1 MISGRNSKRIVTRK
15 EEREMEHKTTGAEL
29 PDFTEGINLR
39 GERLRLEALY
49 AEQKRIRKQKF
60 RSGLVTAL
68 NMALIILIISLSV
81 AVWILIYQ
89 MI

>member
-1 MISGRNSKRIVTRK
+1 
-15 EEREMEHKTTGAEL
+15 MEHKTTGAEL

-39 GERLRLEALY
+39 GERLRLEAFY
-49 AEQKRIRKQKF
+49 AEQRIRKQKV
-60 RSGLVTAL
+60 RYGLVTAL

>member
-1 MISGRNSKRIVTRK
+1 
-15 EEREMEHKTTGAEL
+15 MEHKATGAEL

-60 RSGLVTAL
+60 RYGLVTAL
-68 NMALIILIISLSV
+68 NMALIILILSLSV

>member
-1 MISGRNSKRIVTRK
+1 
-15 EEREMEHKTTGAEL
+15 MEHKTTDAEL

>member
-1 MISGRNSKRIVTRK
+1 
-15 EEREMEHKTTGAEL
+15 MEHKTTGAEL
-29 PDFTEGINLR
+29 PDFAEGINLH

-68 NMALIILIISLSV
+68 NLALIILIITLSV
-81 AVWILIYQ
+81 AIWIMIYQ
-89 MI
+89 MLY

>member
-1 MISGRNSKRIVTRK
+1 
-15 EEREMEHKTTGAEL
+15 MEHKTTGAEL
-29 PDFTEGINLR
+29 PDFAEGINLH
-39 GERLRLEALY
+39 GERLRLEAFY

-81 AVWILIYQ
+81 AIWIMIYQ
-89 MI
+89 VLY